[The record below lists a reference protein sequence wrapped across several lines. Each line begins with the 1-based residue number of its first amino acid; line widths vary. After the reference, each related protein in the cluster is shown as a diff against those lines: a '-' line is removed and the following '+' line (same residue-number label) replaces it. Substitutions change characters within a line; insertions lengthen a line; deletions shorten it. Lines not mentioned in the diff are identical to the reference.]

1 MADQSDNAQRPRPFV
16 PPVRPFGGS
25 AASAR
30 PSLTPFTPPERAR
43 PPAPFVARRPA
54 KPIEEP
60 LPATSAAPKEV
71 PDSLSSPAAGL
82 PLLIDES
89 AAATQAAVAA
99 LPALAPTVGP
109 RDDAHLYG
117 HDPFAAVAAPAP
129 RAEVPGEDAAPE
141 EAATALAGLPYFDD
155 TGSAHAPREDTSPS
169 RTSGKV
175 HRVGFDPAQVLES
188 IAQRIRSGAL
198 QLPELDAHSTE
209 EATLASILAV
219 LLRDGRR

>member
-16 PPVRPFGGS
+16 PPVRPFGGP
-25 AASAR
+25 AAPAR
-30 PSLTPFTPPERAR
+30 PSLTPLTPPDGAR

-54 KPIEEP
+54 KPVDDP
-60 LPATSAAPKEV
+60 SATMQAAPPEA
-71 PDSLSSPAAGL
+71 PAPGPAADL
-82 PLLIDES
+82 PLLVDES
-89 AAATQAAVAA
+89 ATPAAASTA
-99 LPALAPTVGP
+99 PTLAPAAAP

-117 HDPFAAVAAPAP
+117 HDPFAAAAPPAP
-129 RAEVPGEDAAPE
+129 RAEIPGEDAAPE

-155 TGSAHAPREDTSPS
+155 TGSAHAPEEGAVPP

-188 IAQRIRSGAL
+188 IALRIRSGAL
-198 QLPELDAHSTE
+198 QLPELDPHSTD
-209 EATLASILAV
+209 EATLASVLTA

>member
-16 PPVRPFGGS
+16 PPVRPFGGPT
-25 AASAR
+25 APAR
-30 PSLTPFTPPERAR
+30 PTLTPLTPASGAR

-54 KPIEEP
+54 KPLEEP
-60 LPATSAAPKEV
+60 SATTYSAPPEAPAP
-71 PDSLSSPAAGL
+71 PPSPAAGL
-82 PLLIDES
+82 PLLVDES
-89 AAATQAAVAA
+89 PAPAAVATA
-99 LPALAPTVGP
+99 PTLAPAAAP

-117 HDPFAAVAAPAP
+117 HDPFATAAPAAP

-155 TGSAHAPREDTSPS
+155 TGSAHAAEEGAVPA

-188 IAQRIRSGAL
+188 IALRIRSGAL
-198 QLPELDAHSTE
+198 QLPELDPQSTD
-209 EATLASILAV
+209 EATLASVLAA
-219 LLRDGRR
+219 LLRDVRR